1 MQRIILY
8 LIFGFFLFLIIN
20 WIVNGGGH
28 MTIMPVFEGAENKT
42 NKTTPPTSTIK
53 CPEDCTSVKELQKKL
68 SDSLAIVQ
76 ILDQKIN
83 LNIQASQAHEKSIS
97 ELNDS
102 LKEMQKAD

>member
-1 MQRIILY
+1 MQRILLY

-20 WIVNGGGH
+20 WVVNGY
-28 MTIMPVFEGAENKT
+28 TILEGAENKA
-42 NKTTPPTSTIK
+42 TSPIK

-83 LNIQASQAHEKSIS
+83 LNTQASQAHEKSIS

-102 LKEMQKAD
+102 LKEMQKGD

>member
-1 MQRIILY
+1 MQRILLY

-20 WIVNGGGH
+20 WVVNGY
-28 MTIMPVFEGAENKT
+28 TILEGAENEA
-42 NKTTPPTSTIK
+42 TPPIK

-68 SDSLAIVQ
+68 SDSMTIVQ

-83 LNIQASQAHEKSIS
+83 ANTQASQSHANSIS

-102 LKEMQKAD
+102 LKEMQKGE